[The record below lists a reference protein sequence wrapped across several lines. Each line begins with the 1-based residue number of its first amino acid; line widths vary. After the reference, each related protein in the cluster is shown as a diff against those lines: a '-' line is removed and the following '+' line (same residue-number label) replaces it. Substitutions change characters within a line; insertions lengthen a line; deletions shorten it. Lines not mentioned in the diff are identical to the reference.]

1 MGPQAYPRASSRS
14 VREILDAVR
23 HLVRSLRL
31 THQDARRRIGLS
43 AAQVFVLQ
51 SLKDGEGASLND
63 VAERTSTDQ
72 SSVSV
77 VVARLAKQGLLSRER
92 SAHDGRQLVLKLTPE
107 GRALLRDA
115 PPSLAQETL
124 VAALEGLSVVE
135 RRTLA
140 RLLKRVV
147 ETMGADARVPAMF
160 FETQPKA
167 RRTTEKE
174 TRRHGA

>member
-1 MGPQAYPRASSRS
+1 
-14 VREILDAVR
+14 VR
-23 HLVRSLRL
+23 HLVRALRL
-31 THQDARRRIGLS
+31 THQDARRRVGLS

-51 SLKDGEGASLND
+51 SLGNGEGASLKD

-77 VVARLAKQGLLSRER
+77 VVARLAERGLLTRER
-92 SAHDGRQLVLKLTPE
+92 SAHDARQLVLKLTPE
-107 GRALLRDA
+107 GRGLLREA

-124 VAALEGLSVVE
+124 VVALESLSVVE

-160 FETQPKA
+160 FEAQPRA
-167 RRTTEKE
+167 RRAKE
-174 TRRHGA
+174 TKHHGV